1 MIYMWWHNIANNITH
16 MNEFLMSIWHQCISV
31 VSILNIFFFLVI
43 LSRTAHIYLKSISMK
58 EPLYGLNIEL
68 FMLHASLCISKNI
81 IKIDFVIILIFK
93 IHTNILYK
101 NYVNMYIIY
110 ELYLHIQLYLHYL
123 HKYNWNNILRN
134 QQ

>member
-1 MIYMWWHNIANNITH
+1 MG
-16 MNEFLMSIWHQCISV
+16 HQCISV

-81 IKIDFVIILIFK
+81 IRIDFVIILIFK
-93 IHTNILYK
+93 IHTNILQNK

-110 ELYLHIQLYLHYL
+110 ELYIHLY
-123 HKYNWNNILRN
+123 KYN
-134 QQ
+134 

>member
-1 MIYMWWHNIANNITH
+1 MYICCIHLEYI
-16 MNEFLMSIWHQCISV
+16 FLFS
-31 VSILNIFFFLVI
+31 NP
-43 LSRTAHIYLKSISMK
+43 LSYSAYIYLKSISMK

-123 HKYNWNNILRN
+123 HKYN
-134 QQ
+134 